1 VDFTLRPIHPSD
13 SDELVR
19 HWATLSPESQ
29 RRRFLTSKPV
39 LSPRELRFLTDVDFV
54 DHVAW
59 VATPADDPARILGV
73 GRFVRLEPG
82 GDLAEFAIAVGDEWQ
97 GLGMG
102 SALAAKLVEEALPRG
117 VRRFT
122 ATIFSDNRAVRRVME
137 RIASRLEYDRRYG
150 SVDELV
156 FSLAA

>member
-39 LSPRELRFLTDVDFV
+39 LSPSELRFLTDVDFV

-82 GDLAEFAIAVGDEWQ
+82 GDLAEFA
-97 GLGMG
+97 